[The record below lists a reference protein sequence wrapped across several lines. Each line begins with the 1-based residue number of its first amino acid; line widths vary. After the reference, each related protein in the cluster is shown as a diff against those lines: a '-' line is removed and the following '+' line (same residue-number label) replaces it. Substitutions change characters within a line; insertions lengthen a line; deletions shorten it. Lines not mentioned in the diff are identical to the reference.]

1 MAAIVRGCVKIVS
14 NLSLLTFRIFYLHFL
29 WAPFCTIT
37 FTCFFNCTRKW
48 STNRF
53 AFLQRFRTPRIL
65 LTWSSII
72 ISSCLSI
79 IGIVSSIIRIVS
91 LIICIFPLIIRVVPT
106 IIRLVP
112 LIIRIVPTI
121 IRIVPS
127 IIRIIRHSTIISW
140 LWFSSVAF
148 SISAILPS
156 ISRQSRHQF
165 LIFSITLGIILTI
178 GTIIINVLFNGF

>member
-1 MAAIVRGCVKIVS
+1 MAAIVRGCVKVFS
-14 NLSLLTFRIFYLHFL
+14 NLSLLTFRNSGYFYLHFL

-53 AFLQRFRTPRIL
+53 ALLQRFRTPRIL

-91 LIICIFPLIIRVVPT
+91 LTIRIF
-106 IIRLVP
+106 P

-121 IRIVPS
+121 IRIVPAIIRIVPP

-178 GTIIINVLFNGF
+178 CTIIINVLFNGF